1 MPRRLAGMDDT
12 GKEVI
17 PVVKISVIMG
27 IYQEKE
33 EYLRQAVA
41 SVLGQTEQDLEL
53 IACLD
58 GNQPHLR
65 EVLEALAASDGRIH
79 ILEEQENHGLGYVLN
94 RCIEAAG
101 GEYLARMDS
110 DDLCVPER
118 LEKQAAF
125 LEDHPEYDFVGC
137 NARLF
142 DDHGV
147 YGGREMKEAPGREDF
162 YEYLPF
168 IHPSV
173 MFRREVFTGGV
184 RYPETEETLRCEDL
198 ALFMD
203 LYARDMRGY
212 NLQEYLYLYREDKGA
227 FAKKKYRYRLIESR
241 VRAEGYEKLRLQG
254 PKPFVYTVKPLAVGL
269 IPAPLMLV
277 IKRQRDAKDIGY
289 ETEYSNV

>member
-1 MPRRLAGMDDT
+1 MA
-12 GKEVI
+12 
-17 PVVKISVIMG
+17 KISVIMG

-58 GNQPHLR
+58 GEQPRLR
-65 EVLEALAASDGRIH
+65 EVLEELAASDGRVH
-79 ILEEQENHGLGYVLN
+79 ILEEQENHGLGHALN

-110 DDLCVPER
+110 DDICAPER
-118 LEKQAAF
+118 LEKQMAF
-125 LEDHPEYDFVGC
+125 LESHPQYALVGC
-137 NARLF
+137 STRLF

-147 YGGREMKEAPGREDF
+147 YGSREMKEEPGKEDF

-173 MFRREVFTGGV
+173 MFRREVFTGSV

-203 LYARDMRGY
+203 LYARGMRGY
-212 NLQEYLYLYREDKGA
+212 NLQEHLYLYREDKGA

-241 VRAEGYEKLRLQG
+241 VRAEGYEKLHLQG
-254 PKPFVYTVKPLAVGL
+254 PKSFVYMIKPLAVGL

-277 IKRQRDAKDIGY
+277 IKRQRDRNTAVPVQPM
-289 ETEYSNV
+289 ELS